1 MKIKYEFV
9 TETVEVEVEDSL
21 GSVIVDLDRQ
31 EYNNNNHTETRRH
44 CSFEELDLDNNL
56 IPSDEDIEGDYVKK
70 EDIEALREAV
80 SKLSIPHQR
89 LIRAIFFEGISVTE
103 YGRLCGITQEAAS
116 QQKKTALKKLK
127 KLLEKSL

>member
-31 EYNNNNHTETRRH
+31 EYNNNHTETRRH